1 MFQLVANLV
10 LQRVK
15 CVLAVRDQIGDG
27 FGGLVSNRVLEQRL
41 HDLEVVD
48 LTGHRSDK
56 GLVQD

>member
-1 MFQLVANLV
+1 MLQLVSNFV

-15 CVLAVRDQIGDG
+15 CVLAVRDQVGDC
-27 FGGLVSNRVLEQRL
+27 FGRLVSNRVLEQRL
-41 HDLEVVD
+41 HDLEVVH